1 MCGRFTLTRK
11 NLEELA
17 ASLGAEVMADDVPLY
32 RPRYNIAP
40 TDQHWILRSK
50 REQRQ
55 LLAAK
60 WGLVNSWQ
68 TDAKGAFK
76 QINARSESA
85 PSRPAFRDA
94 FVHRRCAVP
103 ADGFFEWTG
112 TKEARRPIW
121 FHPPDDDLLLFAG
134 LYESWH
140 DPKTDAWQRTFTI
153 LTTDANE
160 IVAPVHDRMPVILPP
175 ERVEEW
181 LYVPPR
187 EPEQE
192 SYAKILR
199 GVLVPAASDV
209 LVATEVSPR
218 VNSVKNDDEACL
230 APANDREIVESP
242 RLL

>member
-11 NLEELA
+11 NLEQLA
-17 ASLGAEVMADDVPLY
+17 ASLDAEVLADGAPLY

-40 TDQHWILRSK
+40 TDPHWILRSK

-55 LLAAK
+55 LLVAK

-68 TDAKGAFK
+68 TDAKSAFK

-94 FVHRRCAVP
+94 YVHRRCAVP

-121 FHPPDDDLLLFAG
+121 FHGPHDDLLLFAG
-134 LYESWH
+134 LYESWR

-160 IVAPVHDRMPVILPP
+160 TVAPVHDRMPVILPP
-175 ERVEEW
+175 ERIDEW
-181 LYVPPR
+181 LFVPPR

-192 SYAKILR
+192 SYAEILR
-199 GVLVPAASDV
+199 GVLVPADAGV
-209 LVATEVSPR
+209 LVATEVSRR
-218 VNSVKNDDEACL
+218 VNSVQNDDEACL
-230 APANDREIVESP
+230 APANDAETVESP